1 MRGMG
6 AAIRRLRLMLSSLL
20 IGVVASAA
28 LSYVACYSL
37 IRTASRA
44 AAVGA
49 YTHTWALWSDDIDAR
64 RHGRRCRLCHKATDT
79 TPSKDESL
87 NAKWHQ
93 ASATT
98 PGLLHPQSDL
108 SDQPHQAWGNAGGSA
123 SLSSRH
129 IIMYE
134 RDSDGSIVTT
144 DPVIPEFVSP
154 VDNWSMLPVPVVHEQ
169 FATIVRIECG
179 WPFRSMH
186 AQTRHVWDSSGQT
199 VLEPATMSFL
209 GGVVLRREPLGYGG
223 RPIGLPL
230 PLRIDVPMFLLN
242 AICFAMPVLLARGS
256 SRAYIAHVR
265 RRRSCCVSCGYQL
278 DEIATTCPECGEGA
292 ASAAR

>member
-1 MRGMG
+1 MRGEG
-6 AAIRRLRLMLSSLL
+6 TAIRRLRMVLSSRL

-28 LSYVACYSL
+28 VSYLSCYLL
-37 IRTASRA
+37 IRTASKA

-49 YTHTWALWSDDIDAR
+49 FTHTWALWSDDIDAR
-64 RHGRRCRLCHKATDT
+64 RHGHRCRLCYKATDT
-79 TPSKDESL
+79 TQAEDEGL
-87 NAKWHQ
+87 NTQWHR
-93 ASATT
+93 AAATT
-98 PGLLHPQSDL
+98 PALLHPQSDL
-108 SDQPHQAWGNAGGSA
+108 SNQPHQTWGNTGGSA

-154 VDNWSMLPVPVVHEQ
+154 VDNWSMLPVPVVNEQ
-169 FATIVRIECG
+169 FATIARVECG

-199 VLEPATMSFL
+199 VVEPATISLL

-223 RPIGLPL
+223 RPIGLPV
-230 PLRIDVPMFLLN
+230 PLRIDAPLFLLN
-242 AICFAMPVLLARGS
+242 ALCFALPVLLVREGM
-256 SRAYIAHVR
+256 RMHIAHVR
-265 RRRSCCVSCGYQL
+265 LSRSCCVSCGYQL
-278 DEIATTCPECGEGA
+278 DAIATTCSECGQVVP
-292 ASAAR
+292 SAAR